1 MIKRLYL
8 IILAVLPIMCSAREV
23 TSFNSGWKFSLESD
37 VQPGVS
43 DPEFN
48 DRSWRQLDLP
58 HDWAIEGDFSQD
70 NPSGPGGGA
79 LPGGVGWYR
88 KQFRIR
94 NLDCRYKIEFDGI
107 YMNSSVYVNGHLV
120 GTRPYGYISFSY
132 DITGHWLRYPQALH
146 PKD

>member
-37 VQPGVS
+37 VLPGVS

-70 NPSGPGGGA
+70 NP
-79 LPGGVGWYR
+79 
-88 KQFRIR
+88 
-94 NLDCRYKIEFDGI
+94 DC
-107 YMNSSVYVNGHLV
+107 
-120 GTRPYGYISFSY
+120 
-132 DITGHWLRYPQALH
+132 
-146 PKD
+146 